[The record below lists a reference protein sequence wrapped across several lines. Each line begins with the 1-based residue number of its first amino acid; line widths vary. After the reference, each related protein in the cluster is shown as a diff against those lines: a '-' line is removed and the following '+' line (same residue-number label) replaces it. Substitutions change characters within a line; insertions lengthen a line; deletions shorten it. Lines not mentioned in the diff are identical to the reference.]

1 VPTLPSGEAPAP
13 PQPPQPP
20 GLVLAPFRGVRYA
33 EDRVSGL
40 ARVTSPP
47 YDVIAADN
55 ETRLMAADPHNV
67 VRLILP
73 RHPADEPGS
82 PFQDAAADLASW
94 LAEGILVADP
104 VPALY
109 VYEQAAAGAGVVLQ
123 RGLIGALG
131 LAPYAARIV
140 QPHENVMPGPVAGRR
155 QLMEA
160 TRANLEPI
168 FLLYENGNGVAT
180 GLVDAVADGRA
191 PLAEATTADGL
202 RHRLWAI
209 TEQAELASIAAD
221 LAPRT
226 ALIADGHHRYAAYLE
241 VQRRLRQAGGGPGPW
256 DHGLALLVDSAAY
269 PPQVGAIHRV
279 VDGLV
284 PETAARLASAA
295 FTVHELPGGA
305 RDVPGILARLADAC
319 SSGVAFVLAG
329 RGRAWLLSDPD
340 PAQLSAAVPDRPPE
354 LWQRVGGTVMADLL
368 FARLWGVADDERS
381 VRAFHDPAGALAAA
395 DGGSHGSAGSGGGGS
410 GIFGSAGGSGGAGGS
425 GTVGGGTAVL
435 CCPMSAAQVYEVAAL
450 GRRVPRKSTSFGPKP
465 RTGLVMRLF
474 AEG

>member
-1 VPTLPSGEAPAP
+1 VPTLPSGEEPT
-13 PQPPQPP
+13 PQQPP

-73 RHPADEPGS
+73 RHQAGEPGS
-82 PFQDAAADLASW
+82 PFQDAAVDLAGW
-94 LAEGILVADP
+94 LADGILVADP

-109 VYEQAAAGAGVVLQ
+109 VYEQAAIGGAVLQ
-123 RGLIGALG
+123 RGLIGELG
-131 LAPYAARIV
+131 LAPYAAGIV
-140 QPHENVMPGPVAGRR
+140 QPHENVMPGPVADRR

-168 FLLYENGNGVAT
+168 FLLYRNGNGVAS
-180 GLVDAVADGRA
+180 GLVDSVAGGP
-191 PLAEATTADGL
+191 PLAEAVTADGL

-209 TEQAELASIAAD
+209 TDPGQLADIAAD

-241 VQRRLRQAGGGPGPW
+241 LQRRSWQTGAGPGPW
-256 DHGLALLVDSAAY
+256 DRGLALLVDSAAY
-269 PPQVGAIHRV
+269 PPHVAAIHRV
-279 VDGLV
+279 VEGLV
-284 PETAARLASAA
+284 PESSARLASTA
-295 FTVHELPGGA
+295 FEVRELPDGT
-305 RDVPGILARLADAC
+305 RDVPEILAQLARAC
-319 SSGVAFVLAG
+319 ADDVAFVVAG
-329 RGRAWLLSDPD
+329 HGRAWLLSHPD
-340 PAQLSAAVPDRPPE
+340 PALLRAAVPEQPAD

-368 FARLWGVADDERS
+368 FARIWGVADDERS
-381 VRAFHDPAGALAAA
+381 VRAFHDPAGAVAAA
-395 DGGSHGSAGSGGGGS
+395 DCP
-410 GIFGSAGGSGGAGGS
+410 AGGFA
-425 GTVGGGTAVL
+425 GGTAVL
-435 CCPMSAAQVYEVAAL
+435 CCPMTAAQVYEVAGL

>member
-13 PQPPQPP
+13 QQRP

-73 RHPADEPGS
+73 RHVADEPGM
-82 PFQDAAADLASW
+82 PFQDAAADLARW
-94 LAEGILVADP
+94 LADGILVTDP
-104 VPALY
+104 EPALY
-109 VYEQAAAGAGVVLQ
+109 VYEQATAETGAVLQ

-131 LAPYAARIV
+131 LVPYADGIV
-140 QPHENVMPGPVAGRR
+140 RPHENVMPGPVAGRR

-160 TRANLEPI
+160 TQANLEPI

-180 GLVDAVADGRA
+180 GLVDCVAESRT
-191 PLAEATTADGL
+191 PLAEAITTDGL

-209 TEQAELASIAAD
+209 TDPGSLSAIAAD

-241 VQRRLRQAGGGPGPW
+241 LQRRRRQADAGPGPW
-256 DHGLALLVDSAAY
+256 DRGLALLVDSAAY

-295 FTVHELPGGA
+295 FEVREMPGGA
-305 RDVPGILARLADAC
+305 ADVPGVLAQLAGSC
-319 SSGVAFVLAG
+319 GGGGVAFILAG
-329 RGRAWLLSDPD
+329 HGRAWLLSDPD
-340 PAQLSAAVPDRPPE
+340 PALLQAAVPDQPAE

-368 FARLWGVADDERS
+368 FARIWGVADDERS

-395 DGGSHGSAGSGGGGS
+395 DGGSSRPGASAGP
-410 GIFGSAGGSGGAGGS
+410 
-425 GTVGGGTAVL
+425 GTFGGGTAVL

>member
-1 VPTLPSGEAPAP
+1 VLLTYVPTLPSGEAPAP
-13 PQPPQPP
+13 QQPP

-73 RHPADEPGS
+73 RHPAGEPGS
-82 PFQDAAADLASW
+82 PFQDAAADLTRW
-94 LAEGILVADP
+94 LADGILVADA

-109 VYEQAAAGAGVVLQ
+109 VYEQALDGGGVLQ

-131 LAPYAARIV
+131 LAPYAAGIV
-140 QPHENVMPGPVAGRR
+140 RPHENVMPGPVAGRR

-160 TRANLEPI
+160 TQANLEPI
-168 FLLYENGNGVAT
+168 FLLYQNGNGVAS
-180 GLVDAVADGRA
+180 GLVDSVAGGP

-209 TEQAELASIAAD
+209 THPAQLAAIAAD
-221 LAPRT
+221 LTPRT

-241 VQRRLRQAGGGPGPW
+241 LQRRKWQTGAGPGPW
-256 DHGLALLVDSAAY
+256 DRGLALLVDSAAY
-269 PPQVGAIHRV
+269 PPHVAAIHRV
-279 VDGLV
+279 VEGLV
-284 PETAARLASAA
+284 PEQAARLASAA
-295 FTVHELPGGA
+295 FEVRELPGGS
-305 RDVPGILARLADAC
+305 RDVPEILAELAGAC
-319 SSGVAFVLAG
+319 RKDVAFVLAG
-329 RGRAWLLSDPD
+329 HGRAWLLSDPN
-340 PAQLSAAVPDRPPE
+340 PALLRAAVPEQPAE

-368 FARLWGVADDERS
+368 FARVWGVADDERS
-381 VRAFHDPAGALAAA
+381 VRAFHDPAEAVAAA
-395 DGGSHGSAGSGGGGS
+395 DCREGEFAD
-410 GIFGSAGGSGGAGGS
+410 
-425 GTVGGGTAVL
+425 GTAVL
-435 CCPMSAAQVYEVAAL
+435 CCPMTAAQVYDVAAL

-465 RTGLVMRLF
+465 RTGLVLRLF

>member
-1 VPTLPSGEAPAP
+1 VPTLPSDEAPAP
-13 PQPPQPP
+13 QQRP

-73 RHPADEPGS
+73 RHPADQPGS
-82 PFQDAAADLASW
+82 PFQDAAADLSLW
-94 LAEGILVADP
+94 LADGILIADP
-104 VPALY
+104 LPALY
-109 VYEQAAAGAGVVLQ
+109 VYEQAAAGTWAVIQ

-131 LAPYAARIV
+131 LVPYANGIV
-140 QPHENVMPGPVAGRR
+140 RPHENVMPGPVAGRR

-168 FLLYENGNGVAT
+168 FLLYENGNGMAT
-180 GLVDAVADGRA
+180 GLVDTVADGRA
-191 PLAEATTADGL
+191 PLAEAVTPDGL

-209 TEQAELASIAAD
+209 TDPAELSAIAAD

-241 VQRRLRQAGGGPGPW
+241 VQRRLRHAGAGPGPW
-256 DHGLALLVDSAAY
+256 DRGLALLVDSSAY
-269 PPQVGAIHRV
+269 PPKVGAIHRV

-284 PETAARLASAA
+284 PETAARLAAAA
-295 FTVHELPGGA
+295 FEVRELPGGA
-305 RDVPGILARLADAC
+305 GDVPEVLAQLDRAC
-319 SSGVAFVLAG
+319 GGGVAFILAG

-340 PAQLSAAVPDRPPE
+340 PAQLRTAVPDQPAE

-368 FARLWGVADDERS
+368 FARIWGVADDERS
-381 VRAFHDPAGALAAA
+381 VRAFHDPADALAAA
-395 DGGSHGSAGSGGGGS
+395 
-410 GIFGSAGGSGGAGGS
+410 
-425 GTVGGGTAVL
+425 GGGTAVL

>member
-1 VPTLPSGEAPAP
+1 VPTLPSGEAPAQQQRP
-13 PQPPQPP
+13 A
-20 GLVLAPFRGVRYA
+20 LELAPFRGVRYA

-47 YDVIAADN
+47 YDVIAAEN
-55 ETRLMAADPHNV
+55 ETRLMAGDPHNV

-82 PFQDAAADLASW
+82 PFQDAAADLARW
-94 LAEGILVADP
+94 LADGILVADP

-109 VYEQAAAGAGVVLQ
+109 VYEQAAADTGVVLQ

-131 LAPYAARIV
+131 LVPYAAGIV
-140 QPHENVMPGPVAGRR
+140 RPHENVMPGPVAGRR

-180 GLVDAVADGRA
+180 RLVDSVADSGA
-191 PLAEATTADGL
+191 PLAEAITTDGL

-209 TEQAELASIAAD
+209 TAPAQLDAIAAD

-241 VQRRLRQAGGGPGPW
+241 VQRQLRQAGAGPGPW
-256 DHGLALLVDSAAY
+256 DRGLALLVDSAAY
-269 PPQVGAIHRV
+269 PPQLGAIHRV

-295 FTVHELPGGA
+295 FEVRELAGGA
-305 RDVPGILARLADAC
+305 GDVPGVLAQLAGAC
-319 SSGVAFVLAG
+319 GGGVAFILAG
-329 RGRAWLLSDPD
+329 HGRAWLLSDPD
-340 PAQLSAAVPDRPPE
+340 PALLRTAVPDQPAE

-368 FARLWGVADDERS
+368 FARVWGVADDERS
-381 VRAFHDPAGALAAA
+381 VRAFHDPAGALAAVNGGTAPDTSA
-395 DGGSHGSAGSGGGGS
+395 DSGGSAESGGSRASGGSAGPGS
-410 GIFGSAGGSGGAGGS
+410 F
-425 GTVGGGTAVL
+425 GGGTAVL

-465 RTGLVMRLF
+465 RTGLVLRLF

>member
-1 VPTLPSGEAPAP
+1 MKADRQAARAVARGGNQPRPPVLLSYVSTLPSGEAPA
-13 PQPPQPP
+13 PPQPP

-73 RHPADEPGS
+73 RHPAGEPGS
-82 PFQDAAADLASW
+82 PFQDAAADLGRW
-94 LAEGILVADP
+94 LADGILIADP

-109 VYEQAAAGAGVVLQ
+109 VYEQAAVSGAVLQ
-123 RGLIGALG
+123 RGMIGALG
-131 LAPYAARIV
+131 LAPYAAGIV

-168 FLLYENGNGVAT
+168 FLLYQNGNGVAT
-180 GLVDAVADGRA
+180 GLVDSVAGGP

-209 TEQAELASIAAD
+209 TDPLRLDAIAAD

-241 VQRRLRQAGGGPGPW
+241 LQRRIWQAGAGPGPW
-256 DHGLALLVDSAAY
+256 DRGLALLVDSAAY
-269 PPQVGAIHRV
+269 PPHVAAIHRV
-279 VDGLV
+279 VEGLV
-284 PETAARLASAA
+284 PERAARLASAA
-295 FTVHELPGGA
+295 FEVRELRAGT
-305 RDVPGILARLADAC
+305 RDVPEILAQLAGAC
-319 SSGVAFVLAG
+319 DKDVAFAVAG
-329 RGRAWLLSDPD
+329 DGRAWLLSHPDPD
-340 PAQLSAAVPDRPPE
+340 LLRTAVPEQPAE
-354 LWQRVGGTVMADLL
+354 LWQRIGGTVMADLL
-368 FARLWGVADDERS
+368 FARIWGVADDERS
-381 VRAFHDPAGALAAA
+381 VRAFHDPAEAVAAA
-395 DGGSHGSAGSGGGGS
+395 DCQSGEC
-410 GIFGSAGGSGGAGGS
+410 AA
-425 GTVGGGTAVL
+425 GTAVL
-435 CCPMSAAQVYEVAAL
+435 CCPMTAAQVYDVAAL

>member
-1 VPTLPSGEAPAP
+1 M
-13 PQPPQPP
+13 
-20 GLVLAPFRGVRYA
+20 LAPFRGVRYA

-73 RHPADEPGS
+73 RHAADEPGS
-82 PFQDAAADLASW
+82 PYQDAAAELGRW
-94 LAEGILVADP
+94 LADGILIADP

-109 VYEQAAAGAGVVLQ
+109 VYEQALAGAGVVLQ
-123 RGLIGALG
+123 RGLIGALD
-131 LAPYAARIV
+131 LAPYAAGIV

-168 FLLYENGNGVAT
+168 FLLYQNGNGVAT
-180 GLVDAVADGRA
+180 GLVDAVADSHA
-191 PLAEATTADGL
+191 PLAEATTDGL

-209 TEQAELASIAAD
+209 TDPAELAAIAAD

-241 VQRRLRQAGGGPGPW
+241 VQRRLRQEGAGPGPW
-256 DHGLALLVDSAAY
+256 DRGLALLVDSAAY

-279 VDGLV
+279 VEGLV
-284 PETAARLASAA
+284 PETAARLASGA
-295 FTVHELPGGA
+295 FRVTELPGGS
-305 RDVPGILARLADAC
+305 RDVPEVLAQLDAAC
-319 SSGVAFVLAG
+319 RDGVAFVLAG
-329 RGRAWLLSDPD
+329 HGLAWLLSEPD
-340 PAQLSAAVPDRPPE
+340 PALLRAAVPDRPAE
-354 LWQRVGGTVMADLL
+354 LWQRIGGTVMADLL
-368 FARLWGVADDERS
+368 FARVWGVADDERS

-395 DGGSHGSAGSGGGGS
+395 DGGPT
-410 GIFGSAGGSGGAGGS
+410 GAGGPN
-425 GTVGGGTAVL
+425 GAGGGTAVL

-450 GRRVPRKSTSFGPKP
+450 GQRVPRKSTSFGPKP

>member
-13 PQPPQPP
+13 QQPP

-73 RHPADEPGS
+73 RHPAGEPGS
-82 PFQDAAADLASW
+82 PFQDAAADLVRW
-94 LAEGILVADP
+94 LADGILIADP
-104 VPALY
+104 RPALY
-109 VYEQAAAGAGVVLQ
+109 VYEQAAVGAGVLQ

-131 LAPYAARIV
+131 LAPYSAGIV
-140 QPHENVMPGPVAGRR
+140 RPHENVMPGPVAGRR

-160 TRANLEPI
+160 TQANLEPI
-168 FLLYENGNGVAT
+168 FLLYQNGNGVAT
-180 GLVDAVADGRA
+180 GLVDSVAGSP

-209 TEQAELASIAAD
+209 TDPAQLAAIAAD

-241 VQRRLRQAGGGPGPW
+241 LQRRIWQTGAGPGPW
-256 DHGLALLVDSAAY
+256 DQGLALLVDSAAY
-269 PPQVGAIHRV
+269 PPHVAAIHRV
-279 VDGLV
+279 VEGLV
-284 PETAARLASAA
+284 PEQAARLASAA
-295 FTVHELPGGA
+295 FEVCELPGGS
-305 RDVPGILARLADAC
+305 RNVPEILAQLAVACDKDA
-319 SSGVAFVLAG
+319 AFVLAG
-329 RGRAWLLSDPD
+329 HGRAWLLTDPD
-340 PAQLSAAVPDRPPE
+340 PALLRAAIPERPTE
-354 LWQRVGGTVMADLL
+354 LWQRIGGTVMADLL
-368 FARLWGVADDERS
+368 FARIWGVADDERS
-381 VRAFHDPAGALAAA
+381 VRAFHDPAEAVAAA
-395 DGGSHGSAGSGGGGS
+395 DCQQGEFAD
-410 GIFGSAGGSGGAGGS
+410 
-425 GTVGGGTAVL
+425 GTAVL
-435 CCPMSAAQVYEVAAL
+435 CCPMTAAQVYEVAAL

-474 AEG
+474 AQG